1 MNSLN
6 IKNNESYLQF
16 INSLQ
21 LAIKFVNIE
30 TISIHSFKSMV
41 GWSGIE
47 TLVCLSDSGE
57 IYDID
62 IRYAWGAEIFKQ
74 YLFDHAW
81 GENILLKT
89 SKNKVKRFK
98 VIIYLCEDSINL
110 SFDKLYELVPEKF
123 LVGNYWKA
131 IHHIYLPISTS
142 HPFIISDNVKQKEQ
156 TTYST
161 TCLLTRDHPTI
172 TTKIVSEDNKGILL
186 SLYNPKALDEGGLR
200 TKGFFQTSSRELP
213 LVSVITVVFNGE
225 NYIEQTIQS
234 VINQSY
240 SNIEYIIIDGAST
253 DETVSIIRKYDNQI
267 SYWISE
273 PDNGIY
279 SAMNKALSIATG
291 DWIFFLGS
299 DDILFDGEVINR
311 FFHSQKYLDVD
322 IIFGDVLY
330 MNNYYFKSQLNYKIL
345 LRNTLHHQSCFYSK
359 YLFNDFRY
367 QDKYKI
373 CGDYELN
380 LKVYTQK
387 CSYKYLNVPVSI
399 FRCEGESSRNRD
411 LSISEI
417 NNIRSQYVNYV
428 VNILMILILKIKGI
442 VRVFLK

>member
-1 MNSLN
+1 MTSLN
-6 IKNNESYLQF
+6 SKKNESYLKF

-30 TISIHSFKSMV
+30 TVSIHSFKSMV

-47 TLVCLSDSGE
+47 TLVCLSNSDE
-57 IYDID
+57 LYDVD
-62 IRYAWGAEIFKQ
+62 IRYAWGEEIFKQ
-74 YLFDHAW
+74 YLFDHGW
-81 GENILLKT
+81 CDNILLKT
-89 SKNKVKRFK
+89 PRNKVKRFK

-110 SFDKLYELVPEKF
+110 SFDKPYETVPEIF
-123 LVGNYWKA
+123 SVGNYWQT
-131 IHHIYLPISTS
+131 IHHVYLPITTS
-142 HPFIISDNVKQKEQ
+142 HPFVILDDFNRKEQ
-156 TTYST
+156 IAYST
-161 TCLLTRDHPTI
+161 TCLLTRDHPTP
-172 TTKIVSEDNKGILL
+172 TTETASENNNGILY
-186 SLYNPKALDEGGLR
+186 SQCNRQAFGEGGLR
-200 TKGFFQTSSRELP
+200 TKGFFKTSSPELP
-213 LVSVITVVFNGE
+213 LVSIITVVFNGE
-225 NYIEQTIQS
+225 KYIEQTIQS

-299 DDILFDGEVINR
+299 DDILFDGEVINKI
-311 FFHSQKYLDVD
+311 FHSQKYLDVD

-330 MNNYYFKSQLNYKIL
+330 MNSYYFKSQLNYKIL

-367 QDKYKI
+367 QDIYKI
-373 CGDYELN
+373 CAD
-380 LKVYTQK
+380 
-387 CSYKYLNVPVSI
+387 
-399 FRCEGESSRNRD
+399 
-411 LSISEI
+411 
-417 NNIRSQYVNYV
+417 
-428 VNILMILILKIKGI
+428 
-442 VRVFLK
+442 